1 MKLLYMNISV
11 FEDENLFKKGM
22 SLISVK
28 RKKQIDKLNNPVS
41 ARLSLGAGV
50 LLHIAMKEEG
60 YLNFYDQIK
69 YGAHGK
75 PYLEDVPFYFNLS
88 HSGEYV
94 ICAYDDKP
102 MGADIQLKK
111 NKIPSRL
118 NKILSEQEMQQYSI
132 LTEKEQKEFFYKI
145 WTRKES
151 LIKCDGR
158 GLRIPLYE
166 ISVIEDAICFEGK
179 IIYNKD
185 LNILQP
191 QYSISLSSE
200 KEIIIEEIREI
211 TSNFL
216 TKY

>member
-1 MKLLYMNISV
+1 MKLLYMNISLFNDEEL
-11 FEDENLFKKGM
+11 FEKGM
-22 SLISVK
+22 SLISVN
-28 RKKQIDKLNNPVS
+28 RKEKIDKLNNPVT

-60 YLNFYDQIK
+60 YLDLYEQIK
-69 YGAHGK
+69 HGAHGK

-88 HSGEYV
+88 HSGEFV
-94 ICAYDDKP
+94 ICAYDNKP

-118 NKILSEQEMQQYSI
+118 NKIFSEQEMKRYSI
-132 LTEKEQKEFFYKI
+132 LNEKEQKDFFYNI

-158 GLRIPLYE
+158 GLRIPLNE
-166 ISVIEDAICFEGK
+166 ISVTDDDICFDGK
-179 IIYNKD
+179 RIYSKD

-200 KEIIIEEIREI
+200 KEILMEEIREI

-216 TKY
+216 TNY

>member
-1 MKLLYMNISV
+1 MKLLYMNISLFNDEEL
-11 FEDENLFKKGM
+11 FEKGM
-22 SLISVK
+22 SLISVN
-28 RKKQIDKLNNPVS
+28 RKEKIDKLNNPVT

-50 LLHIAMKEEG
+50 LLHIVMKEEG
-60 YLNFYDQIK
+60 YVDLYEQIK

-102 MGADIQLKK
+102 VGADIQLKK
-111 NKIPSRL
+111 DKIPSRL
-118 NKILSEQEMQQYSI
+118 NKIFSEPEMKRYSI
-132 LTEKEQKEFFYKI
+132 LNEKEQKDFFYRI

-151 LIKCDGR
+151 LLKCDGR

-166 ISVIEDAICFEGK
+166 ISVINNNIILEGK
-179 IIYNKD
+179 VIYSMD
-185 LNILQP
+185 LDILQP

-200 KEIIIEEIREI
+200 KEIKMDEIREI